1 MNLIVAV
8 DNNWAIG
15 RDNKLL
21 VRIPEDLRYF
31 SEVTTNHV
39 VVVGRKTLETF
50 PGGVPLKNRT
60 NIVLT
65 TNERYQVRDALA
77 VHSMG
82 ALWKELEKYPS
93 DEIYVVGGASIYRQL
108 LDYCDVAYV
117 TKINHA
123 YEADAWFPNL
133 DEMPEWAVVAD
144 SEEHTYFD
152 LEFVFYKYERRK

>member
-50 PGGVPLKNRT
+50 PGGTPLKNRT

-77 VHSMG
+77 VHSME

-93 DEIYVVGGASIYRQL
+93 EEIYVVGGASIYRQL

-133 DEMPEWAVVAD
+133 DEMPEWVVVAD